1 LRKKGKS
8 GRQADFVAG
17 ILVRAWMLDEPSV
30 TRSQLARVIRK
41 ASDHMLTD
49 GFQRGRISPR
59 ALLWSLGAWSVR
71 YGLALWL
78 ATNNDATAEQGVL
91 ESFAI
96 VAGVS
101 AHARSAPQWRH
112 LPRLEPGSSSPLNP
126 RPPGHNGNHKR
137 SWRSLSVAVRTLG
150 QHHNSCRQLIMTV
163 SAAITV

>member
-1 LRKKGKS
+1 
-8 GRQADFVAG
+8 
-17 ILVRAWMLDEPSV
+17 MLHEPSV

-49 GFQRGRISPR
+49 GYQRWRISPR

-78 ATNNDATAEQGVL
+78 ATNDDATAAVEQGVL

-112 LPRLEPGSSSPLNP
+112 LPRLELD
-126 RPPGHNGNHKR
+126 RQAR
-137 SWRSLSVAVRTLG
+137 STRDLLDTMETISEAGARFQSLSEPWPTPQLMLVADYDRVCCHQSLNAT
-150 QHHNSCRQLIMTV
+150 
-163 SAAITV
+163 